1 MNIDTALSEAAD
13 AFRQRPDRIE
23 TGLDTDSGGE
33 LLLRKACRLL
43 AAIDGL
49 ADVNGYHTLT
59 IEVSFAVIERSMEY
73 YIVSRNRDPP
83 ATHTRTFEM
92 AAQLGLVTDDQAEE
106 FVELWESY
114 RNENYYDDGKATS
127 GRAAAMRELA
137 TVVHRQAVELT
148 QGGTATC
155 LCD

>member
-1 MNIDTALSEAAD
+1 VNIETALSEADD
-13 AFRQRPDRIE
+13 AFQQRPHRIE
-23 TGLDTDSGGE
+23 TGLGTDSAGG

-43 AAIDGL
+43 AAVDDL

-59 IEVSFAVIERSMEY
+59 IEVSFAAIERSMEY

-92 AAQLGLVTDDQAEE
+92 AAQLGLITVDQGEE
-106 FVELWESY
+106 FTELWESY
-114 RNENYYDDGKATS
+114 RNENYYDDGKATRS
-127 GRAAAMRELA
+127 RALAMRNLA
-137 TVVHRQAVELT
+137 TVVHRQAVKLT
-148 QGGTATC
+148 QGGAPTC